1 MQRDGERL
9 AAFFEEHRRC
19 DGLGLETGVEAA
31 QVRVTCDGC
40 GGAITVPLRPQSLL
54 LGEESR

>member
-1 MQRDGERL
+1 LRSTGDATGSDWRL
-9 AAFFEEHRRC
+9 C
-19 DGLGLETGVEAA
+19 VEAA